1 MSLNEK
7 SADIGH
13 KELATSNNSISST
26 DFEYES
32 NKSFDDIDRTNGASS
47 LMTYFNVV
55 CVVAGT
61 GILGLPMALRQGGW
75 IGLFI
80 LFLSWT
86 MSTYTAS
93 ILIRC
98 LYATDKGRLTT
109 YKAIATTAFGAI
121 GGWITFFFN
130 TWILLG
136 VPVLYLVLCGSNI
149 NALAA
154 NTPAELSATIWTIIC
169 AAFIAVPFV
178 LVKTMKEV
186 AWLSAFGVITI
197 VLVVLIVLV
206 MCAID
211 KPNQVNV
218 HHDAVIWDMFPI
230 ALSTISFSFGGNVIY
245 PHVEASMKKPKDW
258 NKVAAAGLGTCAAMY
273 YIMAVAGYLVYGDR
287 AESPIYNSIPD
298 GVPKIIGIVM
308 ITLSVLVSV
317 PLLMTSF
324 SLDIEEMFNVT
335 VERRGKVKEFLI
347 RVTLRILTMAGVT
360 VVACVVPHF
369 GALMSLIGAFANCTL
384 IFLFPVILYLKLT
397 GFRNKPFYEL
407 AWCFLV
413 CLMGIVGLVF
423 GTIEAV
429 KELIAAYSS

>member
-7 SADIGH
+7 TAEIGL
-13 KELATSNNSISST
+13 KELANSNNSISST

-32 NKSFDDIDRTNGASS
+32 NNSFNDIDRTNGASS

-75 IGLFI
+75 IGLLI

-98 LYATDKGRLTT
+98 LYATDKGRLST
-109 YKAIATTAFGAI
+109 YKAIATTAFGAV

-136 VPVLYLVLCGSNI
+136 VPVLYLVLCGGNI
-149 NALAA
+149 NALATG
-154 NTPAELSATIWTIIC
+154 TPAELSATIWTIIC
-169 AAFIAVPFV
+169 AASLAIPFV

-186 AWLSAFGVITI
+186 AWLSAFGVTTI
-197 VLVVLIVLV
+197 VLVVFIVLV

-211 KPNQVNV
+211 KPNQINV

-258 NKVAAAGLGTCAAMY
+258 NKVAAAGLATCAAMY

-287 AESPIYNSIPD
+287 AQNPIYNSIPD
-298 GVPKIIGIVM
+298 GAPKIVGTVM
-308 ITLSVLVSV
+308 ITLSVLVSA

-324 SLDIEEMFNVT
+324 SLDVEEMFDIT
-335 VERRGKVKEFLI
+335 VERHGKVKEFLL
-347 RVTLRILTMAGVT
+347 RAVLRIATMVGVT
-360 VVACVVPHF
+360 VLACVVPHF

-397 GFRNKPFYEL
+397 GVRNKPFYEL

-413 CLMGIVGLVF
+413 CVMGIVGLVF

-429 KELIAAYSS
+429 KELIAAYGS